1 VARYIALI
9 RGINVGGRQKLAM
22 ADLRAVLAGLGCT
35 GARTLLQS
43 GNAVFDA
50 EGRPAGRLERDI
62 AAGIEQTA
70 GLSVRCLVRERAELD
85 AVIAANPFGHVTDG
99 ARLYAMFLSA
109 EPDPRLLAEHDPAGL
124 DPGRI
129 MLGDRV
135 IYQWCPAGYA
145 QAPPL
150 AVYTEKRLQVAVT
163 ARNWN
168 TVTKL
173 ASLASTLAGGYSS

>member
-9 RGINVGGRQKLAM
+9 RGINVGGRQQLAM

-50 EGRPAGRLERDI
+50 EGRPAGRLEQDI
-62 AAGIEQTA
+62 AAGIAELA
-70 GLSVRCLVRERAELD
+70 GLSVRCLVREQAELD

-99 ARLYAMFLSA
+99 ARLYALFLSDQ
-109 EPDPRLLAEHDPAGL
+109 PDPRLVREHDPAGL

-129 MLGDRV
+129 SVGDRV
-135 IYQWCPAGYA
+135 IYHWVPDGYSN
-145 QAPPL
+145 APLVAP
-150 AVYTEKRLQVAVT
+150 YTEKKLAVAVT

-173 ASLASTLAGGYSS
+173 AALASS

>member
-1 VARYIALI
+1 MARYAVLI

-50 EGRPAGRLERDI
+50 EGRPAGRLEEDI
-62 AAGIEQTA
+62 AAGIAGMT
-70 GLSVRCLVRERAELD
+70 GLSVRCLVRESPELD

-109 EPDPRLLAEHDPAGL
+109 QPDPRLVTEHDPAGL
-124 DPGRI
+124 DPGRV

-135 IYQWCPAGYA
+135 IYHWCPAGYS
-145 QAPPL
+145 QAPPV
-150 AVYTEKRLQVAVT
+150 AAYTEKKLRVAVT

-173 ASLASTLAGGYSS
+173 AALASG

>member
-1 VARYIALI
+1 MARYIALI

-35 GARTLLQS
+35 SARTLLQS

-50 EGRPAGRLERDI
+50 EGRAGRLERDI

-109 EPDPRLLAEHDPAGL
+109 QPDPRLLAEHDPAGHH
-124 DPGRI
+124 
-129 MLGDRV
+129 
-135 IYQWCPAGYA
+135 W
-145 QAPPL
+145 
-150 AVYTEKRLQVAVT
+150 
-163 ARNWN
+163 
-168 TVTKL
+168 
-173 ASLASTLAGGYSS
+173 

>member
-1 VARYIALI
+1 MARYAVLI

-50 EGRPAGRLERDI
+50 EGRPAGRLEEQI
-62 AAGIEQTA
+62 AAGIAETA
-70 GLSVRCLVRERAELD
+70 GLSVRCLVREQAELA

-109 EPDPRLLAEHDPAGL
+109 QPDPRLVTEHDPAGL

-129 MLGDRV
+129 SLGDRV
-135 IYQWCPAGYA
+135 IYHWCPDGYS
-145 QAPPL
+145 QAPPV
-150 AVYTEKRLQVAVT
+150 AAYTEKKLQVAVT

-173 ASLASTLAGGYSS
+173 AALASS

>member
-1 VARYIALI
+1 VARYIAFI

-50 EGRPAGRLERDI
+50 EGWPAGQLEQEI
-62 AAGIEQTA
+62 AAGIAGTA
-70 GLSVRCLVRERAELD
+70 GLSVRCLVREQAELD

-99 ARLYAMFLSA
+99 ARLYALFLSA
-109 EPDPRLLAEHDPAGL
+109 RPDPALVTEHDPAGL

-129 MLGDRV
+129 SLGDRV
-135 IYQWCPAGYA
+135 FYHWVPDGYS
-145 QAPPL
+145 QAPQL
-150 AVYTEKRLQVAVT
+150 APYAEKRLQVAVT

-173 ASLASTLAGGYSS
+173 AELASG

>member
-1 VARYIALI
+1 VATYVALI

-22 ADLRAVLAGLGCT
+22 ADLRAILSGLGCT

-43 GNAVFDA
+43 GNAVFGAD
-50 EGRPAGRLERDI
+50 GRAAGRLEEEI
-62 AAGIEQTA
+62 AAGIAATT
-70 GLSVRCLVRERAELD
+70 GLVVRCLVREQAELD

-109 EPDPRLLAEHDPAGL
+109 QPDPGLVAEHDPAEL

-129 MLGDRV
+129 RLGDRV
-135 IYQWCPAGYA
+135 IYQWCPEGYSE
-145 QAPPL
+145 APQVAP
-150 AVYTEKRLQVAVT
+150 YTEKRLGVAVT

-173 ASLASTLAGGYSS
+173 AALAFESGPAR

>member
-1 VARYIALI
+1 MARYAVLI

-35 GARTLLQS
+35 GARTLLQR
-43 GNAVFDA
+43 GKGVVDA
-50 EGRPAGRLERDI
+50 EGRPAGRLEEDI
-62 AAGIEQTA
+62 AAGIAGMT
-70 GLSVRCLVRERAELD
+70 GLSVRCLVRESPELD

-109 EPDPRLLAEHDPAGL
+109 QPDPRLVTEHDPAGL

-129 MLGDRV
+129 SLGDRV
-135 IYQWCPAGYA
+135 IYHWCPDGYS
-145 QAPPL
+145 QAPPV
-150 AVYTEKRLQVAVT
+150 AAYTEKKLQVAVT

-173 ASLASTLAGGYSS
+173 AALASS

>member
-1 VARYIALI
+1 MARYAVLI

-22 ADLRAVLAGLGCT
+22 ADLRAVLTGLGCT

-50 EGRPAGRLERDI
+50 EGRPAGRLEEDI
-62 AAGIEQTA
+62 EAGIAELA
-70 GLSVRCLVRERAELD
+70 GLSVRCLVRESSELD

-99 ARLYAMFLSA
+99 ARLYALFLSA
-109 EPDPRLLAEHDPAGL
+109 QPDPRLVTQHDPAGL
-124 DPGRI
+124 DPGRVS
-129 MLGDRV
+129 LGDRV
-135 IYQWCPAGYA
+135 IYHWCPAGYS
-145 QAPPL
+145 QAPPV
-150 AVYTEKRLQVAVT
+150 AAYTEKRLQVAVT

-173 ASLASTLAGGYSS
+173 AALASS

>member
-1 VARYIALI
+1 MGPEGAGVARYIALI

-109 EPDPRLLAEHDPAGL
+109 EPDPRLLAEHDPAG
-124 DPGRI
+124 
-129 MLGDRV
+129 
-135 IYQWCPAGYA
+135 YA

>member
-9 RGINVGGRQKLAM
+9 RGINVGGRQRLAM

-50 EGRPAGRLERDI
+50 GDRPAGRLERDI
-62 AAGIEQTA
+62 SAGIAQTA
-70 GLSVRCLVRERAELD
+70 GLSVRCLVRGQAELD
-85 AVIAANPFGHVTDG
+85 AVIAANPFGQVTDG

-109 EPDPRLLAEHDPAGL
+109 QPDPRLLAEHDPARL

-129 MLGDRV
+129 SLGDRV
-135 IYQWCPAGYA
+135 IYQWCPDGYA

-150 AVYTEKRLQVAVT
+150 AVHTEKRLQVAVT

-168 TVTKL
+168 TVIKL
-173 ASLASTLAGGYSS
+173 ATLAST

>member
-1 VARYIALI
+1 MARYIALL

-35 GARTLLQS
+35 GPRTLLQS

-50 EGRPAGRLERDI
+50 EGRPAGRLEQDI
-62 AAGIEQTA
+62 AAGIAQAA
-70 GLSVRCLVRERAELD
+70 GLSVRCLVRDQAELD
-85 AVIAANPFGHVTDG
+85 AVIAANPYGHVTDG
-99 ARLYAMFLSA
+99 ARLYALFLSA
-109 EPDPRLLAEHDPAGL
+109 QPDPALVTEHDPAGL

-129 MLGDRV
+129 SLGDRV
-135 IYQWCPAGYA
+135 IYQWVPDGYS
-145 QAPPL
+145 QAPQVAP
-150 AVYTEKRLQVAVT
+150 YTEKKLEVAVT

-173 ASLASTLAGGYSS
+173 AALASG

>member
-1 VARYIALI
+1 MARYAVLI
-9 RGINVGGRQKLAM
+9 RGVNVGGRQKLAM

-50 EGRPAGRLERDI
+50 DGTSAAQLEQDI
-62 AAGIEQTA
+62 AAGIAGLT
-70 GLSVRCLVRERAELD
+70 GLSVRCLVRESSELD
-85 AVIAANPFGHVTDG
+85 AVT
-99 ARLYAMFLSA
+99 
-109 EPDPRLLAEHDPAGL
+109 EHDPAGL
-124 DPGRI
+124 DPGRV

-135 IYQWCPAGYA
+135 IYHWCPAGYS
-145 QAPPL
+145 QAPPV
-150 AVYTEKRLQVAVT
+150 AAYTEKKLRVAVT

-173 ASLASTLAGGYSS
+173 AALASG